1 MPRADS
7 LTLLVRLILPDR
19 LTFLLLYDKMSIMKK
34 EYIECG
40 CVRTAYGVRGLLK
53 IESWCDTPKVL
64 AGQKRVFIAEGEGK
78 FKELSV
84 LSASVMGD
92 AVLMGFSGIE
102 SREDAFA
109 YRGVTLY
116 LHRSDIP
123 VKRGAVL
130 IADIIG
136 LPVIDQNSGRVY
148 GRVKDVTDSP
158 ASKLYVIE
166 TDSGE
171 VLLPGVKE
179 FVKKIDT
186 ESGVYITPIPG
197 FFGDGDEI

>member
-1 MPRADS
+1 MN
-7 LTLLVRLILPDR
+7 
-19 LTFLLLYDKMSIMKK
+19 IMKK

-40 CVRTAYGVRGLLK
+40 IVRTAHGVRGLVK

-64 AGQKRVFIAEGEGK
+64 AGQKRVFIAEGEGEY
-78 FKELSV
+78 KELAV

-92 AVLMGFSGIE
+92 AVLMGLSGIE
-102 SREDAFA
+102 SREEAFA
-109 YRGVTLY
+109 YRGRTLF
-116 LHRSDIP
+116 LHRDDIP
-123 VKRGAVL
+123 IKRGAVL

-136 LPVIDQNSGRVY
+136 LPVIDDRDGRVY

-166 TDSGE
+166 TESGE

-179 FVKKIDT
+179 FLKRIDT

-197 FFGDGDEI
+197 FFGDGDEV

>member
-1 MPRADS
+1 
-7 LTLLVRLILPDR
+7 
-19 LTFLLLYDKMSIMKK
+19 MSIMKK

-40 CVRTAYGVRGLLK
+40 VVRTAHGVRGLLK

-92 AVLMGFSGIE
+92 SVLMGLSGIE

-116 LHRSDIP
+116 LHRDDIP
-123 VKRGAVL
+123 LKRGAVL
-130 IADIIG
+130 LADIIG
-136 LPVIDQNSGRVY
+136 LPVIDLDSGKVY
-148 GRVKDVTDSP
+148 GTVKDITEAP
-158 ASKLYVIE
+158 ASRLYVIE
-166 TDSGE
+166 TESGE

-197 FFGDGDEI
+197 FFGDDDEI

>member
-1 MPRADS
+1 M
-7 LTLLVRLILPDR
+7 PDR
-19 LTFLLLYDKMSIMKK
+19 LTFLLLCDKMGIMKK

-40 CVRTAYGVRGLLK
+40 CVRTAHGVRGLLK

-92 AVLMGFSGIE
+92 GVLMSLSGIE
-102 SREDAFA
+102 SREAAFA

-123 VKRGAVL
+123 VKPGAVL

-148 GRVKDVTDSP
+148 GRVKDVTDAPS
-158 ASKLYVIE
+158 SKLYVIE
-166 TDSGE
+166 TDCGE

>member
-1 MPRADS
+1 MR
-7 LTLLVRLILPDR
+7 
-19 LTFLLLYDKMSIMKK
+19 
-34 EYIECG
+34 
-40 CVRTAYGVRGLLK
+40 
-53 IESWCDTPKVL
+53 
-64 AGQKRVFIAEGEGK
+64 
-78 FKELSV
+78 
-84 LSASVMGD
+84 
-92 AVLMGFSGIE
+92 
-102 SREDAFA
+102 
-109 YRGVTLY
+109 
-116 LHRSDIP
+116 HRSDIP

>member
-1 MPRADS
+1 MNNMR
-7 LTLLVRLILPDR
+7 
-19 LTFLLLYDKMSIMKK
+19 K

-40 CVRTAYGVRGLLK
+40 VVRTAHGVRGLMK

-78 FKELSV
+78 FKELTV
-84 LSASVMGD
+84 TSASVMGD
-92 AVLMGFSGIE
+92 AVLMGLSGIE
-102 SREDAFA
+102 SREEAFA

-116 LHRSDIP
+116 LHREDIP

-136 LPVIDQNSGRVY
+136 LPVIDLNSGRAY

-186 ESGVYITPIPG
+186 DSGVYITPIPG

>member
-1 MPRADS
+1 MNS
-7 LTLLVRLILPDR
+7 
-19 LTFLLLYDKMSIMKK
+19 MKK

-40 CVRTAYGVRGLLK
+40 AVRTAHGVRGLMK
-53 IESWCDTPKVL
+53 IESWCDTPQVL
-64 AGQKRVFIAEGEGK
+64 ARQKRVFIAEGEGEYR
-78 FKELSV
+78 ELQV

-92 AVLMGFSGIE
+92 SVLMGLSGID
-102 SREDAFA
+102 SREAAFA

-116 LHRSDIP
+116 LHRDDIP
-123 VKRGAVL
+123 VRRGAVL

-136 LPVIDQNSGRVY
+136 LPVFDDRNGRLY

-158 ASKLYVIE
+158 ASKLYVIDTE
-166 TDSGE
+166 SGE

-179 FVKKIDT
+179 FVKRVDT

-197 FFGDGDEI
+197 FFGDDDEI

>member
-1 MPRADS
+1 
-7 LTLLVRLILPDR
+7 
-19 LTFLLLYDKMSIMKK
+19 MKK

-40 CVRTAYGVRGLLK
+40 IVRSAHGVRGLMK
-53 IESWCDTPKVL
+53 IESWCDSPRVL
-64 AGQKRVFIAEGEGK
+64 AGQKRVFLAEGEGEY
-78 FKELSV
+78 KELSV
-84 LSASVMGD
+84 LSASVMGEL
-92 AVLMGFSGIE
+92 VLMGLSGIE

-109 YRGVTLY
+109 YRGRVLY

-123 VKRGAVL
+123 LARGAVL
-130 IADIIG
+130 LADIIG
-136 LPVIDQNSGRVY
+136 LPVIDADSGRVY

-158 ASKLYVIE
+158 ASRLYVID
-166 TDSGE
+166 TPAGE

-179 FVKKIDT
+179 FVKKVDT

>member
-1 MPRADS
+1 MDG
-7 LTLLVRLILPDR
+7 
-19 LTFLLLYDKMSIMKK
+19 MKK

-40 CVRTAYGVRGLLK
+40 CVRTAHGVRGLLK

-92 AVLMGFSGIE
+92 GVLMGLSGIE
-102 SREDAFA
+102 SREAAFA

-123 VKRGAVL
+123 VKPGAVL

-148 GRVKDVTDSP
+148 GRVKDVTDAPS
-158 ASKLYVIE
+158 SKLYVIE
-166 TDSGE
+166 TDCGE

-179 FVKKIDT
+179 FVKNIDT

>member
-1 MPRADS
+1 
-7 LTLLVRLILPDR
+7 
-19 LTFLLLYDKMSIMKK
+19 MKK

-40 CVRTAYGVRGLLK
+40 VVRSAHGVRGLVK
-53 IESWCDTPKVL
+53 IESWCDSPKVL
-64 AGQKRVFIAEGEGK
+64 AGQKRVFLAEGDGEY
-78 FKELSV
+78 KELKV
-84 LSASVMGD
+84 LSASVMGEL
-92 AVLMGFSGIE
+92 VLMGLSGIE

-109 YRGVTLY
+109 YRGRTLY

-123 VKRGAVL
+123 VARGAVL

-136 LPVIDQNSGRVY
+136 LPVIDDRTGKIY
-148 GRVKDVTDSP
+148 GKVKDVTDSP

-166 TDSGE
+166 TSSGE

-179 FVKKIDT
+179 FVKRVDT
-186 ESGVYITPIPG
+186 EQGVYITPIPG

>member
-1 MPRADS
+1 M
-7 LTLLVRLILPDR
+7 I
-19 LTFLLLYDKMSIMKK
+19 IMKK

-40 CVRTAYGVRGLLK
+40 CVRTAHGVRGLLK

-64 AGQKRVFIAEGEGK
+64 VGQKRVFIAEGEGK

-92 AVLMGFSGIE
+92 AVLMGLSGIE

-123 VKRGAVL
+123 VKKGAML
-130 IADIIG
+130 LADMIG
-136 LPVIDQNSGRVY
+136 LAVIDHASG
-148 GRVKDVTDSP
+148 
-158 ASKLYVIE
+158 KLLGTIRAVEEVPRGLMYTIKTE
-166 TDSGE
+166 KGD
-171 VLLPGVKE
+171 VLLPSVPEFIKE
-179 FVKKIDT
+179 IDP
-186 ESGVYITPIPG
+186 ERGMIVTPIPG
-197 FFGDGDEI
+197 FFD

>member
-1 MPRADS
+1 
-7 LTLLVRLILPDR
+7 
-19 LTFLLLYDKMSIMKK
+19 MKK

-40 CVRTAYGVRGLLK
+40 CVRTAHGVRGLMK

-78 FKELSV
+78 FKELAV
-84 LSASVMGD
+84 TSASVMGD
-92 AVLMGFSGIE
+92 SVLMGLSGIE
-102 SREDAFA
+102 SREEAFA
-109 YRGVTLY
+109 YRGRTLY
-116 LHRSDIP
+116 LYRDDIP
-123 VKRGAVL
+123 LKRGAVL

-136 LPVIDQNSGRVY
+136 LPVIDERDGRVY
-148 GRVKDVTDSP
+148 GRVKDITDSP

-166 TDSGE
+166 TDAGE

-179 FVKKIDT
+179 FVKRVDT
-186 ESGVYITPIPG
+186 ESGVYVTPIPG

>member
-1 MPRADS
+1 MN
-7 LTLLVRLILPDR
+7 
-19 LTFLLLYDKMSIMKK
+19 IMKK

-40 CVRTAYGVRGLLK
+40 CVRTAHGVRGLVK

-78 FKELSV
+78 FKELKV

-92 AVLMGFSGIE
+92 AVLMGIEGIE

-116 LHRSDIP
+116 LHREDIP

-136 LPVIDQNSGRVY
+136 LPVIDRNTGRVY
-148 GRVKDVTDSP
+148 GTVKDVTDSP